1 MCVRVQSCLNF
12 CSPMDCSLP
21 ASSAHGIFQARI
33 LEWGAFHLSGDFPKS
48 GIKPVSLESPA
59 LAGRFFFFFT
69 TSTTW
74 DAERGCYGCMDCD
87 LNIDLQVAGKNC
99 TTESLDKIHI

>member
-1 MCVRVQSCLNF
+1 MYVHVQSCLNF

-59 LAGRFFFFFT
+59 LAGRFFFFLPLVPPGMPKG
-69 TSTTW
+69 
-74 DAERGCYGCMDCD
+74 DAMAAWTV
-87 LNIDLQVAGKNC
+87 I
-99 TTESLDKIHI
+99 